1 MSSTIKENV
10 KNQLMQVSL
19 STKQEKVK
27 FLYNEITKE
36 MPPYLLPMV
45 SMVLPCKIE
54 ELSDEKINEIVDIVQ
69 TYINWI
75 RGLHE

>member
-1 MSSTIKENV
+1 MLSTIKENV
-10 KNQLMQVSL
+10 KNQLTQANL

-36 MPPYLLPMV
+36 VPPYLSPMV

-54 ELSDEKINEIVDIVQ
+54 DLPDEKITEITDIVQ
-69 TYINWI
+69 LYIDWI
-75 RGLHE
+75 NE

>member
-1 MSSTIKENV
+1 MENV
-10 KNQLMQVSL
+10 KNQLMQVNL

-36 MPPYLLPMV
+36 MPHYLLPMV

-54 ELSDEKINEIVDIVQ
+54 DLPNEKITEITDIVQ
-69 TYINWI
+69 LYIDWI
-75 RGLHE
+75 NE